1 MSSNKVLF
9 EYSLAFELWAMKRCF
24 LLPLMKLAPHGTDQ
38 LWHWMWGTQRISSLF
53 IDTSC
58 PNSSLAS
65 EWSNEGAGAAAECG
79 AFLAGAGASQWS
91 HHRIWDQVL
100 RESKWERT
108 AVWMAPDAIPALSAG
123 AGHCA
128 TVWGHSRLPVYHSLF
143 LITTS
148 TTSASRLQPRS
159 LLISFLCHTSENT
172 GIIFFQF
179 FNMIVRY
186 RML

>member
-1 MSSNKVLF
+1 MSSNRVLF
-9 EYSLAFELWAMKRCF
+9 EYSLAFELWALKRCF

-91 HHRIWDQVL
+91 HHRIWNQVL

-108 AVWMAPDAIPALSAG
+108 VVWMAPDAIPG
-123 AGHCA
+123 
-128 TVWGHSRLPVYHSLF
+128 TVYWCWSLRYFLRPFQTSCLPFAVLNNHLHHLCF
-143 LITTS
+143 TITTKIS
-148 TTSASRLQPRS
+148 T
-159 LLISFLCHTSENT
+159 
-172 GIIFFQF
+172 
-179 FNMIVRY
+179 Y
-186 RML
+186 

>member
-1 MSSNKVLF
+1 MSSNRVLF
-9 EYSLAFELWAMKRCF
+9 EYSLAFELWALKRCF

-91 HHRIWDQVL
+91 HHRIWNQVL

-108 AVWMAPDAIPALSAG
+108 AVWMAPDAIPG
-123 AGHCA
+123 
-128 TVWGHSRLPVYHSLF
+128 TVCWCWSLRYCLWPFQTSCLPFAVLNNHLHHLCF
-143 LITTS
+143 TITTKIS
-148 TTSASRLQPRS
+148 T
-159 LLISFLCHTSENT
+159 
-172 GIIFFQF
+172 
-179 FNMIVRY
+179 Y
-186 RML
+186 